1 MQKFSIQERS
11 PLLKYL
17 FIHCVG
23 MKKTGIKQLLKYKS
37 IRVNGQVV
45 TAFDHPLKPGDTVEI
60 LGKKASLTEKLK
72 NRPEFSIVFEDNSI
86 LVAEKPA
93 GLLTMG
99 TDHEKKKTLY
109 FMLTEYQKA
118 KSLDGHG
125 RLFIVHRLDRD
136 ASGLLIFAKGETAKR
151 ILQQDWSSATKKYY
165 AITEGTPRQESGVI
179 ESHLEE
185 DNFQRVYS
193 TTSAS
198 PEAKRAITHYR
209 VLQEAGRYALLDVEL
224 ETGRK
229 NQIRVHLSEMGH
241 PIVGDEKY
249 GSQSNPLNRLALH
262 AYELSIEHP
271 VTGAQLT
278 FHSPYPESFKRL
290 IDYKPKS

>member
-1 MQKFSIQERS
+1 M
-11 PLLKYL
+11 LKY
-17 FIHCVG
+17 G
-23 MKKTGIKQLLKYKS
+23 S
-37 IRVNGQVV
+37 IRVNGQVI
-45 TAFDHPLKPGDTVEI
+45 TAFDHPLKPGDTLEI
-60 LGKKASLTEKLK
+60 LGKKASLTDKLK
-72 NRPEFSIVFEDNSI
+72 NRPEFSIVFEDTSI
-86 LVAEKPA
+86 LVVEKPA

-99 TDHEKKKTLY
+99 TEHEKKKTLY

-118 KSLDGHG
+118 KSLDGQG

-136 ASGLLIFAKGETAKR
+136 ASGLLIFAKGETVKR
-151 ILQQDWSSATKKYY
+151 ILQRDWSEASKKYY
-165 AITEGTPRQESGVI
+165 AITEGSPHPRFGVI

-198 PEAKRAITHYR
+198 PEARLAITHYR
-209 VLQEAGRYALLDVEL
+209 VLQDADRYALLDIEL

-229 NQIRVHLSEMGH
+229 NQIRVHLSEMGN

-249 GSQSNPLNRLALH
+249 GAETDPLNRLALH

-271 VTGAQLT
+271 ITGAHLT
-278 FHSPYPESFKRL
+278 FRSPYPESFRRL
-290 IDYKPKS
+290 IDYKSKN